1 MSGARLLSTAQSAMM
16 KRDLNTRPTFSPFL
30 PPQAAVALPFETLRM
45 ELHPQSQPASTVAQ
59 PIRFNLPRHGILA
72 SIELEFT
79 ITVTNTAADAA
90 KPTLWTQGIAA
101 KLIEYCEL
109 LNSQGLSINRLH
121 GEGFGFFD
129 IRANKMLNEDQ
140 FMLEEDHNYAIAEER
155 VANSEAGGTSG
166 SPTPVSK
173 TKTFALKIPFWF
185 CDSPSRSLPLQFMNG
200 ETIMQLQLRD
210 LQNVI
215 EVSHTAP
222 TYGGGQV
229 TQGFTQYT
237 TSQNETPDYASSAV
251 TAVSWGPQAIKAY
264 VTYYVLPESHLN
276 QYRAA
281 MLSSVNEW
289 PCNDETRQLVTW
301 KATSGS
307 AGTVTPATFKLDGIH
322 GLASSVQFAVYN
334 TRHKQ
339 TGRWNENL
347 IKLTNIELMGSGKSI
362 LGPAKITHEHLK
374 KKIQRGQYGFS
385 YANKKLGKIQTK
397 EIANGGTQVAGHVT
411 DLDVE
416 QAEEYCYIYSFSMSP
431 SRPELNHGV
440 LNVSAIHNFSINLE
454 FEQIT
459 GETYELLFMTNN
471 RSIVRTKP
479 EQNGT
484 LSMSKVV
491 EA

>member
-79 ITVTNTAADAA
+79 VTCTNTSAATSAA
-90 KPTLWTQGIAA
+90 TKPTLYTQGIAA

-129 IRANKMLNEDQ
+129 IRVNKMLNEDQ
-140 FMLEEDHNYAIAEER
+140 FMLEEDHNYAKHEQR
-155 VANSEAGGTSG
+155 VANNATNTS
-166 SPTPVSK
+166 K
-173 TKTFALKIPFWF
+173 DKTFAIKIPFWF

-210 LQNVI
+210 LANI
-215 EVSHTAP
+215 LDVSHTNAQINQQSVSHGY
-222 TYGGGQV
+222 TLY
-229 TQGFTQYT
+229 TNSQGEDI
-237 TSQNETPDYASSAV
+237 SYASSSV
-251 TAVSWGPQAIKAY
+251 TSVAWGPQAIKAF

-301 KATSGS
+301 KATATSASG
-307 AGTVTPATFKLDGIH
+307 GVTPATFKLDGIH

-334 TRHKQ
+334 TRHKA

-385 YANKKLGKIQTK
+385 YANKKLGKIQTRQTTL
-397 EIANGGTQVAGHVT
+397 GGTNQVAGHVT

-440 LNVSAIHNFSINLE
+440 LNVSAIHNFTINVE
-454 FEQIT
+454 FAQID

>member
-155 VANSEAGGTSG
+155 VANAT
-166 SPTPVSK
+166 TDLAK

-215 EVSHTAP
+215 EVAHTNYISDADTKGRSCVILAGP
-222 TYGGGQV
+222 RMLLPLPIN
-229 TQGFTQYT
+229 
-237 TSQNETPDYASSAV
+237 SML
-251 TAVSWGPQAIKAY
+251 VSFNRFSFHRPVCLWR
-264 VTYYVLPESHLN
+264 VL
-276 QYRAA
+276 
-281 MLSSVNEW
+281 
-289 PCNDETRQLVTW
+289 
-301 KATSGS
+301 
-307 AGTVTPATFKLDGIH
+307 
-322 GLASSVQFAVYN
+322 
-334 TRHKQ
+334 
-339 TGRWNENL
+339 
-347 IKLTNIELMGSGKSI
+347 
-362 LGPAKITHEHLK
+362 
-374 KKIQRGQYGFS
+374 
-385 YANKKLGKIQTK
+385 
-397 EIANGGTQVAGHVT
+397 
-411 DLDVE
+411 
-416 QAEEYCYIYSFSMSP
+416 
-431 SRPELNHGV
+431 
-440 LNVSAIHNFSINLE
+440 
-454 FEQIT
+454 
-459 GETYELLFMTNN
+459 
-471 RSIVRTKP
+471 
-479 EQNGT
+479 
-484 LSMSKVV
+484 
-491 EA
+491 

>member
-1 MSGARLLSTAQSAMM
+1 MM

-155 VANSEAGGTSG
+155 VANADAGGTSA
-166 SPTPVSK
+166 SPAPSAK

-222 TYGGGQV
+222 TYGGGVV

-301 KATSGS
+301 KATADS
-307 AGTVTPATFKLDGIH
+307 ATGGVTPATFKLDGIH

-397 EIANGGTQVAGHVT
+397 DFPAYSGIANQVAGHVT

-440 LNVSAIHNFSINLE
+440 LNVSAIHNFTINLE
-454 FEQIT
+454 FEQIN